1 MARPVKTGLD
11 YFPLR
16 IDFFDD
22 IRISAVTVEH
32 GTKGQLAA
40 IMLLVHLY
48 KTGYYLVWDRAARV
62 RVLKDMP
69 GVTPDELDR
78 IVECLVEWDFFDK
91 TLFEQEHVLTGK
103 DMQRHFFHATKRRK
117 NNTAQMPFLLA
128 ETNETVE
135 GQQKQ
140 PVEAPEKGDEG
151 KMREETGLMST
162 TTPLMQTD
170 STQEY
175 NKKNKIIKNYLF
187 SPSSSTTAHTYAKSD
202 DNSEEMVDNN
212 TVSTVTIPVV
222 GNVNAEVE
230 QLKANSQWVEMM
242 CMHRH
247 LTPMLL
253 HQKLDEFARECL
265 CRGKNGH
272 NNLADTQSHFCNWL
286 TINSKQNNTN
296 PYHETTRRN
305 KTADEHVADAQRWA
319 YEETLKFLQSPERR
333 SDDIPTGFP
342 F

>member
-1 MARPVKTGLD
+1 
-11 YFPLR
+11 
-16 IDFFDD
+16 
-22 IRISAVTVEH
+22 
-32 GTKGQLAA
+32 
-40 IMLLVHLY
+40 
-48 KTGYYLVWDRAARV
+48 
-62 RVLKDMP
+62 
-69 GVTPDELDR
+69 
-78 IVECLVEWDFFDK
+78 
-91 TLFEQEHVLTGK
+91 
-103 DMQRHFFHATKRRK
+103 
-117 NNTAQMPFLLA
+117 MPFLLA
-128 ETNETVE
+128 ETNITVE
-135 GQQKQ
+135 EQQKQ

-187 SPSSSTTAHTYAKSD
+187 YPSSSTTAHTYAKSD
-202 DNSEEMVDNN
+202 DNSKEMVDNNAQDGCDNSLPTVLTDTLPVVPSGTLPVDNN
-212 TVSTVTIPVV
+212 TVSAVTIPVV

-272 NNLADTQSHFCNWL
+272 NNLSDAQSHFCNWL

-296 PYHETTRRN
+296 PYHETTRSN

-319 YEETLKFLQSPERR
+319 YEETLKFLQSSERGGDEVLAGL
-333 SDDIPTGFP
+333 SFLPP
-342 F
+342 Q

>member
-1 MARPVKTGLD
+1 
-11 YFPLR
+11 
-16 IDFFDD
+16 
-22 IRISAVTVEH
+22 
-32 GTKGQLAA
+32 
-40 IMLLVHLY
+40 
-48 KTGYYLVWDRAARV
+48 
-62 RVLKDMP
+62 MP

-128 ETNETVE
+128 ETNITVE
-135 GQQKQ
+135 EQQKQ

-212 TVSTVTIPVV
+212 AQDGCDNSLPTVLTDTLPVVPSGTLPVDNNTASAVTIPVV